1 MGYTLTQVQKITNYI
16 QEHGSISTMEA
27 FQMGITRR
35 ASRSHALR
43 RSGLDI
49 ESEPVSGKNRDGE
62 TVHYSRYKLA

>member
-1 MGYTLTQVQKITNYI
+1 MTQVQKITNCI

-27 FQMGITRR
+27 FQMGITRL
-35 ASRSHALR
+35 ASRIHEMR

-49 ESEPVSGKNRDGE
+49 ESETVSGKNRDGE

>member
-1 MGYTLTQVQKITNYI
+1 MTQVQKITNYI

-27 FQMGITRR
+27 FQMGITRL
-35 ASRSHALR
+35 ASRIHEMR

-49 ESEPVSGKNRDGE
+49 ESETVSGKNRDGE